1 MKQLLIISLSFLSV
15 DIYADEILFTTANN
29 LYTNGNY
36 AEAILKYD
44 SILSNNIESHELYY
58 NIGNCYYKTGDW
70 ANAIWHYEKSLKHKQ
85 DEKTIQNLALV
96 NLQIIDRIDPL
107 PQLFYKKW
115 LKSISQ
121 LFNTKS
127 WQILA
132 LICVWVFLSV
142 RIFASFT
149 TYKKDKLSHAL
160 LIVAILFLFIAN
172 FSYTNTIAKK
182 EGIIFSST
190 VIVNSAPTANST
202 DLFSLH
208 TGTKVEIIDEIGEW
222 INIKITN
229 GSIGWIKKNNCKV
242 LY

>member
-1 MKQLLIISLSFLSV
+1 MKQLLVIFLLFLSV
-15 DIYADEILFTTANN
+15 NIYAEEVLFTTANN

-70 ANAIWHYEKSLKHKQ
+70 ANAIWHYEKSLKIEQ
-85 DEKTIQNLALV
+85 NEKTIQNLALV
-96 NLQIIDRIDPL
+96 NLKIIDRIEPL

-121 LFNTKS
+121 LFNTKF

-132 LICVWVFLSV
+132 LICVWLFLTFK
-142 RIFASFT
+142 IFASFT
-149 TYKKDKLSHAL
+149 TYRKEKLSPILL
-160 LIVAILFLFIAN
+160 LIAILFLFIAN

-182 EGIIFSST
+182 EGVIFSSS

-208 TGTKVEIIDEIGEW
+208 VGVKVEVVDEIGDW
-222 INIKITN
+222 INIKLTN
-229 GSIGWIKKNNCKV
+229 GNTGWVKKNSCKV
-242 LY
+242 L